1 MLADQAVERFPDTIL
16 ESLAVDL
23 ESDAVEHPET
33 AEVAN
38 AIAFELR
45 LRAAAGVR
53 KWPTTANVKNAADEF
68 ERKLTVEMNRIL
80 VRCGTDRCRSVR

>member
-1 MLADQAVERFPDTIL
+1 MSANGPQPQVIQMLADQAVERFPETTL

-23 ESDAVEHPET
+23 ETDAGEHPET

-45 LRAAAGVR
+45 LRAAAGKLAEMDRIRSGAELKDADLVASAYR
-53 KWPTTANVKNAADEF
+53 LKN
-68 ERKLTVEMNRIL
+68 
-80 VRCGTDRCRSVR
+80 G